1 MRPEKGKLVSVA
13 PDEGRGLCVFVRRLG
28 MGGEEGR
35 GGEGVALRP
44 EPRLLTYLASDLS
57 MASSGFPVRT
67 W

>member
-28 MGGEEGR
+28 VAGEEGR
-35 GGEGVALRP
+35 GGEGVALGP
-44 EPRLLTYLASDLS
+44 ESRSLMYLASDLS
-57 MASSGFPVRT
+57 VASSGFPVWT